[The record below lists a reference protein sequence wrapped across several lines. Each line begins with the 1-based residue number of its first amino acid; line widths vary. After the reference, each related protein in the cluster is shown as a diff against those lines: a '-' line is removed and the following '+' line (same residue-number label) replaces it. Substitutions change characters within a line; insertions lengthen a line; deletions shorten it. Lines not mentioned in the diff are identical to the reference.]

1 MNKKQVAV
9 EDLGSACTWSSWT
22 APGSARRSISRVS
35 RSQPTTR
42 SSRSRSIARSVFVDP
57 EREAWTP
64 DPRRAGCSSRCAGSV
79 VYREVTPVE
88 KEVVVAREI
97 YKSCEEAIQQ
107 SLDNLRFHGEI
118 DSQKLTGAVTSMTES
133 IQRNP
138 DAMML
143 LNTLRQ
149 KGGYELGRAMDTSIL
164 MITFGRF
171 LQFPKDRLEV
181 LGLAG
186 HAARRGQ
193 DEASRRDPARNRTC

>member
-1 MNKKQVAV
+1 MR
-9 EDLGSACTWSSWT
+9 G
-22 APGSARRSISRVS
+22 G
-35 RSQPTTR
+35 
-42 SSRSRSIARSVFVDP
+42 
-57 EREAWTP
+57 
-64 DPRRAGCSSRCAGSV
+64 V

-97 YKSCEEAIQQ
+97 YRSCEDAIRQ
-107 SLDNLRFHGEI
+107 SLDNLRREGEI

-171 LQFPKDRLEV
+171 LQFPERP
-181 LGLAG
+181 AG
-186 HAARRGQ
+186 GAGPRRHAARRRQ
-193 DEASRRDPARNRTC
+193 DQAPRPSCRKNDMLSPDEYEQVKAHVMHSVELVRGADGACRPASTRSCCSITSARTAAAIRTG